1 MKTLKLDGL
10 TAATYTPMN
19 ADGSLNLSQIGPMVK
34 HLHRQDV
41 AGLYVCGSTGEGISL
56 SGTERRMVA
65 EAYVK
70 ESGDLPV
77 VVQVGHNS
85 LYEARELAT
94 HAQEIGAD
102 AVSANA
108 PSYFKVTD
116 VPTLVASMK
125 QIAAGAPDL
134 PFFYYHIP
142 HLTGASVDMLDF
154 LEQATHEIPTLA
166 GIKYSAPTLHE
177 FLACKQWNNQQHE
190 IFWGTDEMLLSALS
204 MGATGAVGSTYNV
217 MGKIH
222 NEVIRE
228 FKAGNID
235 AAREHQSKANL
246 LIRTVYKYP
255 FHSAMKVMLGVL
267 GVECG
272 PCRLPQQNVTVDQQT
287 DLRRDLDSIKFFNW

>member
-10 TAATYTPMN
+10 TAATYTPLAN
-19 ADGSLNLSQIGPMVK
+19 DGALNLNNINAMVN
-34 HLHRQDV
+34 HIRGQDV
-41 AGLYVCGSTGEGISL
+41 AALYVCGSTGEGISL
-56 SGTERRMVA
+56 SRAERRQVA

-85 LYEARELAT
+85 LYEARDLAA
-94 HAQEIGAD
+94 HAQDIGAE

-125 QIAAGAPDL
+125 EIASGAPDL

-142 HLTGASVDMLDF
+142 HLTGASVDMLAF
-154 LEQATHEIPTLA
+154 LEQATKEIPTLA
-166 GIKYSAPTLHE
+166 GIKYTAPTLHE
-177 FLACKQWNNQQHE
+177 FLACKQWNNEQHS
-190 IFWGTDEMLLSALS
+190 ILWGSDEMLLPALS

-217 MGKIH
+217 MGKTY
-222 NEVIRE
+222 NNVIRE
-228 FKAGNID
+228 YNANNIE
-235 AAREHQSKANL
+235 AARQHQSKANL

-255 FHSAMKVMLGVL
+255 FHPAMKIILGEM

-272 PCRLPQQNVTVDQQT
+272 PCRLPQKGLTADQVT
-287 DLRRDLDSIKFFNW
+287 DLRRDLDSIKFFHW